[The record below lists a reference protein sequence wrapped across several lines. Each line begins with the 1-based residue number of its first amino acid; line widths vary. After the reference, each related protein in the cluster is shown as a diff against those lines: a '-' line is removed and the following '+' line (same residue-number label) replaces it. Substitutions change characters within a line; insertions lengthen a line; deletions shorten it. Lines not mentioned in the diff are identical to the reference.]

1 MSDSRLVKI
10 FPREAFISAKNDDY
24 KPILDTAKLLKLID

>member
-1 MSDSRLVKI
+1 MSDPDLLKS